1 MEAVLDSNVLFR
13 TLISHGNIIALI
25 FDPKLK
31 LFAPEKLKEEFAKN
45 KEDVLSRSRLSE
57 SEFNELAVL
66 LFGEIAFVPLSKY
79 EQLFP
84 KAKSLLGSHS
94 KDEDFVALC
103 LLKDCKI
110 WTYESLLFDIG
121 LGISTKQVAKEL
133 ASESEE

>member
-13 TLISHGNIIALI
+13 TLISHGSITSLI

-45 KEDVLSRSRLSE
+45 REDVLSKSKLSE
-57 SEFNELAVL
+57 SEFDELKAL
-66 LFGEIAFVPLSKY
+66 LFGEILFVPLSEYRKF
-79 EQLFP
+79 LP

-110 WTYESLLFDIG
+110 WTYEALLFDIG
-121 LGISTKQVAKEL
+121 LGISTKQVAEEL
-133 ASESEE
+133 ASVI